1 MSIELYTINNLS
13 GGNIMKPI
21 KSIENSLTRLYL
33 SLKRFPLTVILS
45 ASTFAVLIAIS
56 EINPRNDTLSKI
68 ALVLAIGIPLSLCI
82 KLFFEKREE
91 GNSYKLT
98 SAYFSGALLLVL
110 YYFLLLNNIGMV
122 TITRYTAVSLALYL
136 GFIFIPYLLKK
147 EQFEMYVITIFTG
160 FFITLIY
167 SIVLFSGLSAILFTM
182 DKLLGIIIKGKVY
195 YYTWLFVVFIFAL
208 SYFLAGI
215 PHKNQEITPKSY
227 PKLLRILLLYIVMP
241 LLIAYTI
248 ILYIYFGKIIVTW
261 RWPMGIVSNLVL
273 WYSVIV
279 TIILFLIT
287 PIREKVSFANKF
299 LTFAPKIILP
309 LLIMMFISIGIR
321 INAYGVTENR
331 YFVAILALWVFFIM
345 LYFCFTK
352 KLRNII
358 IPVTLSIIT
367 LISVFGP
374 FSSYSISKMS
384 QNNRLEKIL
393 IKNNMIKNEKL
404 QRSTNISI
412 KDREEVVSILDYFNR
427 NHSLR
432 DVKYLPKNLKSDD
445 INKVLG
451 FPDNPS
457 YSSLNKAFNF
467 TRRPSDKNI
476 DIKGYDY
483 LIDMQ
488 NINNL
493 RDSSN
498 SALAVSYDY
507 ESETIKIKYDNKE
520 VYSENLNSFVKILAD
535 KYAAAPNVDGLP
547 TEEMTLVDENQKIKV
562 KIVFLNI
569 TGNKNQKTQK
579 VEIKDIDLYL
589 LVNKK

>member
-45 ASTFAVLIAIS
+45 ATTFAVLIAIS

-367 LISVFGP
+367 LSSVFGP

>member
-367 LISVFGP
+367 LSSVFGP